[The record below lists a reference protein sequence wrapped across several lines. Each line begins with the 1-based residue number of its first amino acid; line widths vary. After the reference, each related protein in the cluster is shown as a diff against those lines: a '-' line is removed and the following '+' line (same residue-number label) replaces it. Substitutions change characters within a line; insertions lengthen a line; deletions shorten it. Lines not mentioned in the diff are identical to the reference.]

1 MNLRRI
7 PSWKTAAAAVGL
19 LSAAM
24 LGAPAADS
32 PAAHRAHAELA
43 RVRAQIT
50 AIAKRRDAD
59 LQRRDALGAALRR
72 ADLAIAAK
80 RRTLESLRAAAAAA
94 RKRLDRL
101 RAEQA
106 RNLAAL
112 KQERRALAGQIVAA
126 YMIGRREQIKLLL
139 DQSAVG
145 EVGRMLA
152 YYGYFG
158 RARAAQIAAIRSR
171 MQSVAAV
178 ARATG
183 QQAMHLH
190 DLQADA
196 VTARAGVGAARA
208 QRAAALQAA
217 NARFKSA
224 EQRLADLRRQQHSVE
239 SLIDQLSRVIPS
251 FPSFPTRPAKDF
263 VAMRGRL
270 PWPVAGRVVERFG
283 DVRMDAAQGRLRWHG
298 LLIRT
303 APGARVRAPYFGR
316 VVYADW
322 LQGLG
327 LLLILSHGDG
337 YLSLYAHA
345 EVLYKS
351 VGDWVAPGDV
361 IAAMSSA
368 SGPTPPELYFE
379 IRHGRTPLDPQAW
392 LAGRR

>member
-7 PSWKTAAAAVGL
+7 PSWKTAAAAAAL
-19 LSAAM
+19 LSAAA

-43 RVRAQIT
+43 RVRAQIA

-80 RRTLESLRAAAAAA
+80 RRTLESLRTAAAAA
-94 RKRLDRL
+94 RKRLDAL

-106 RNLAAL
+106 RDLAAL
-112 KQERRALAGQIVAA
+112 KQERRALAGQTVAA
-126 YMIGRREQIKLLL
+126 YMIGRREQIELLL
-139 DQSAVG
+139 NQSAVG

-158 RARAAQIAAIRSR
+158 RARAAQIAAIRGR
-171 MQSVAAV
+171 MQSLAAV

-190 DLQADA
+190 DLQDDA
-196 VTARAGVGAARA
+196 VKALAALGAARA

-217 NARFKSA
+217 AARVQSA

-239 SLIDQLSRVIPS
+239 SLIDQLARVI
-251 FPSFPTRPAKDF
+251 PSFPTRPAKNF

-270 PWPVAGRVVERFG
+270 PWPVAGRVVDRFG

-368 SGPTPPELYFE
+368 PGPSPPELYFE